1 MISLDGT
8 FRKEHQFGCGPDQ
21 SYSYFSKLKNST
33 ATSKV
38 TVDFKKVAV
47 SLARTYFLSSLGQ
60 KVYHRSATYQNYSH
74 RLPKN
79 RISSTDDVKKT
90 KMKDVR
96 THIQNFYLKQSEFII
111 KTHDEL

>member
-1 MISLDGT
+1 MN
-8 FRKEHQFGCGPDQ
+8 FGSQIG
-21 SYSYFSKLKNST
+21 SG
-33 ATSKV
+33 
-38 TVDFKKVAV
+38 V
-47 SLARTYFLSSLGQ
+47 SLFLGSWVQKISS

-74 RLPKN
+74 RLPNN

-96 THIQNFYLKQSEFII
+96 THIQNFYLKQSEFIF